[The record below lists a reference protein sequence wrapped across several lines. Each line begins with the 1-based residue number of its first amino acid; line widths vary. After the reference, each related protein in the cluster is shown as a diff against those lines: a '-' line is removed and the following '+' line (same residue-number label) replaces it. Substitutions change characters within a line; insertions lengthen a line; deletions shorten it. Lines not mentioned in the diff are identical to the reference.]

1 MNRDLVAVEPLMTES
16 AASTPADELFAEAS
30 GWYFRLQADDVMAG
44 ELDAFATW
52 LAQGQAQD
60 DAWQEVQA
68 LLGGLREPAR
78 QHREAERA
86 RWRKPSRSQWTEWA
100 CAAAV
105 LLMVGLV
112 ALQTPWLDR
121 LRADYATGTGE
132 TRRIELADGSQLQ
145 LNTDSA
151 VQIRLS
157 AGERQVRLLRG
168 EAWFEV
174 TRDASRPFVV
184 QSGDG
189 WVRVVGTQFSVA
201 RRSEQTRVQ
210 VAQGKVEVS
219 AGTGAPVYLEPGRA
233 VEYQSRQLTTMHG
246 FDPAAGF
253 AWRQRQLVFRQ
264 QPLAEVV
271 EELNRYWPG
280 RTIVLGDELRERRVS
295 GVFDID
301 KPDAVLKALVHTL
314 NLQADHYT
322 PYFRVL
328 REGKAPS

>member
-1 MNRDLVAVEPLMTES
+1 MSRDLAAVEPLMTES
-16 AASTPADELFAEAS
+16 AASVPADDLFAEAS
-30 GWYFRLQADDVMAG
+30 GWYFRLQADDVTAA

-60 DAWQEVQA
+60 HAWQEVQA

-86 RWRKPSRSQWTEWA
+86 RWKNPLRSQWTPWA
-100 CAAAV
+100 CAATV
-105 LLMVGLV
+105 FLMVGLV

-132 TRRIELADGSQLQ
+132 TRRVELADGSQLQ

-151 VQIRLS
+151 VQVRLS

-174 TRDASRPFVV
+174 TKDAARPFLV

-189 WVRVVGTQFSVA
+189 WVKVVGTQFSVA

-219 AGTGAPVYLEPGRA
+219 AGTGEPVSLEPGRA
-233 VEYQSRQLTTMHG
+233 VEYQDRQLTTVHG

-271 EELNRYWPG
+271 DELNRYWPG
-280 RTIVLGDELRERRVS
+280 RIVVLGDGLRERRVS
-295 GVFDID
+295 GVFEID
-301 KPDAVLKALVHTL
+301 KPDAVLKALVYTL
-314 NLQADHYT
+314 NLRADHYT
-322 PYFRVL
+322 PYLRVL
-328 REGKAPS
+328 REG